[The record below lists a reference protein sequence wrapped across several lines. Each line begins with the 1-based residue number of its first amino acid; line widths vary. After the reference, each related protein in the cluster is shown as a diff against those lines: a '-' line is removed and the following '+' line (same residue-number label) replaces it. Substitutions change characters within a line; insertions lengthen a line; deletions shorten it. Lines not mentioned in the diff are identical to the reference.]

1 MNYSPEPRL
10 DVDILATLLIVARDG
25 DAGAFDRLI
34 AACRP
39 LIERQA
45 RRDSWRAGDVDDIV
59 QEVCLRLFEH
69 APTIREPRSLLSW
82 LAMVTKRS
90 ASQVGRRSTRLVP
103 TDLDDNRPSPA
114 STEDQA
120 MRAYERREVT
130 DGVRAALARLNA
142 EDRRVLLLLEGDDD
156 LSVPRGQP
164 PIVPARRQPR
174 TDAAT
179 PAAALAGRS
188 GRAAFAPSAPASASR
203 QTTSDV
209 ACRGIEVRTPLLASD
224 HDVSIRLG
232 PNQASARAA
241 ALAPHI
247 PCAPAPGGV
256 DAEHRYVPGMPVKY
270 GSTAKRGLNRSWPGE
285 DNPPTTSPPT

>member
-1 MNYSPEPRL
+1 MNHSPDPRL
-10 DVDILATLLIVARDG
+10 DVDILATLLIAARDG

-39 LIERQA
+39 IVERQA
-45 RRDSWRAGDVDDIV
+45 RRDAWRAGDVDDIV

-69 APTIREPRSLLSW
+69 AATIREPRSLLSW

-156 LSVPRGQP
+156 LSYREVSRQ
-164 PIVPARRQPR
+164 IVPARRQHR

-188 GRAAFAPSAPASASR
+188 GRAAAPR
-203 QTTSDV
+203 QLT
-209 ACRGIEVRTPLLASD
+209 AR
-224 HDVSIRLG
+224 
-232 PNQASARAA
+232 RAA
-241 ALAPHI
+241 VTDHTP
-247 PCAPAPGGV
+247 V
-256 DAEHRYVPGMPVKY
+256 DGDTP
-270 GSTAKRGLNRSWPGE
+270 
-285 DNPPTTSPPT
+285 